1 MTTAS
6 RPTFAPAVGGQGRG
20 EAAGSL
26 SSMTKQYSSRDLNS
40 HTKLKYRDLG
50 QGTVEE
56 VRTKDLKR
64 DLEERERQAKDKS
77 DRKDR
82 SREPS
87 SKAIQ
92 GSSSAPKKSRSE
104 HGGNLDA
111 DDPIEEDSD
120 SSDES
125 DDEDDSAALMAELQ
139 RIKSER
145 AAEVLRKVCTST
157 SYSLIY

>member
-1 MTTAS
+1 MH
-6 RPTFAPAVGGQGRG
+6 
-20 EAAGSL
+20 
-26 SSMTKQYSSRDLNS
+26 YSQQLLIITCR
-40 HTKLKYRDLG
+40 
-50 QGTVEE
+50 
-56 VRTKDLKR
+56 
-64 DLEERERQAKDKS
+64 
-77 DRKDR
+77 
-82 SREPS
+82 
-87 SKAIQ
+87 
-92 GSSSAPKKSRSE
+92 KKSRSE

-125 DDEDDSAALMAELQ
+125 DAEDDSAALMAELQ